1 MRNSTLARMLLNSN
15 VVPTTFLQFDR
26 VSTIL
31 FIYVFSGQEALN
43 QFKEDPSL
51 FDMVNTH
58 YKNVILINN
67 K

>member
-43 QFKEDPSL
+43 
-51 FDMVNTH
+51 
-58 YKNVILINN
+58 
-67 K
+67 